1 MIPIPDDL
9 LLLLVLIVS
18 VIIVLLLIFSFFYY
32 LFKSRRQPEKA
43 SPAPDA
49 VSSPMVPAAEVTG
62 MRPGFSRNDTPDK
75 THYSD
80 ISEEIFAVRNKY
92 SLDSL
97 TVASYDGLVVI
108 SSGNPSAESD
118 AAYFAQRVKTGE
130 KIGKDG
136 VSVNTVE
143 FMGSLL
149 LIITRSS
156 NGLPDDQVDSIKND
170 IRWVLRDWL

>member
-18 VIIVLLLIFSFFYY
+18 VIIALLLIFSFFYY
-32 LFKSRRQPEKA
+32 LFKKRRQPEKT
-43 SPAPDA
+43 SPASDTA
-49 VSSPMVPAAEVTG
+49 SSPMVPAPEVPG
-62 MRPGFSRNDTPDK
+62 MRPGFSWHDTPDK

-80 ISEEIFAVRNKY
+80 ISEEILAVRKKY

-118 AAYFAQRVKTGE
+118 AAYFTQRIKTGE
-130 KIGKDG
+130 KIGKDD
-136 VSVNTVE
+136 VCVNTVE
-143 FMGSLL
+143 FMGSPL
-149 LIITRSS
+149 LIITRSR
-156 NGLPDDQVDSIKND
+156 NGLPDDQADSIKND
-170 IRWVLRDWL
+170 IRRVLRDWL